1 MSLKWSSN
9 KMAYMRIPYADGFVL
24 PVWSYL
30 TYMQS
35 EMTCVVLIRLGNGM
49 IEHLAE
55 YLTMEASISKAE
67 NDVSSD
73 GDNSGE
79 LARC

>member
-1 MSLKWSSN
+1 MVLQQDGL
-9 KMAYMRIPYADGFVL
+9 YAHTICGWFVL